1 MDGGGDTMLET
12 VKRRKITEKMEI
24 QYQEAAK
31 ILGPTVVKDG
41 QQKVGNC

>member
-1 MDGGGDTMLET
+1 
-12 VKRRKITEKMEI
+12 MEI

-41 QQKVGNC
+41 QQKVGNCWLVEWKTCSSD